1 MADATNERG
10 YIMFRLDQ
18 ETALK
23 RVYDSYTEDIQY
35 KELSAEF
42 IKLIENRPD
51 YLDIEEAET
60 GIETRIADVCYTKGF
75 HDGLQFILKA
85 ITGQEVVSL

>member
-23 RVYDSYTEDIQY
+23 RVYDPYTEDIQY

-42 IKLIENRPD
+42 IKLIEKNPD
-51 YLDIEEAET
+51 YLKIESIESAIEAK
-60 GIETRIADVCYTKGF
+60 IADITYSNGF
-75 HDGLQFILKA
+75 HDGLQFVLKA
-85 ITGQEVVSL
+85 IAGQEVIEL

>member
-23 RVYDSYTEDIQY
+23 RVYDPYTEDIQY
-35 KELSAEF
+35 KELSA
-42 IKLIENRPD
+42 
-51 YLDIEEAET
+51 DIT
-60 GIETRIADVCYTKGF
+60 YSNGS
-75 HDGLQFILKA
+75 HDGLQFVLKA
-85 ITGQEVVSL
+85 IAGQEVIEL

>member
-42 IKLIENRPD
+42 IKLIEKNPD
-51 YLDIEEAET
+51 YLKIESAEVSI
-60 GIETRIADVCYTKGF
+60 GARIADITYSKGF

-85 ITGQEVVSL
+85 MAGQEVIEL